1 MVVGSCRRTL
11 CRHCAIARP
20 RGPVRVPCGIVSG
33 VSDGPAA
40 PAALHPL
47 RLPRYRRYW
56 LAQAM
61 VDFGQFATVMV
72 LGWQTYDTARLTMST
87 ERASLM
93 LGVLGLVQFVPLA
106 ACAPVAGWVVDR
118 QDRRLVA
125 LCALLTQLACVST
138 LGAATLGGFV
148 SLPLLFGV
156 GFAFGTARSFGMPAK
171 QSITPNLVPPDV
183 LPTAIALTSMSMQVG
198 VIAGPT
204 AGGLLYGIAPA
215 LPHVV
220 IAAMQV
226 MGAVLLIGV
235 GPVTGHRS
243 LRGSGTPWQQ
253 MSEGFRYVRRNRI
266 VLGATSLDLFAVM
279 MGGATA
285 MLPVFARDVL
295 HVGAGGLG
303 VLRAA
308 PAVGAVAMG
317 LALARWPVSRH
328 VGAWMFVSVAVFG
341 AATVGFGLSRLLWAS
356 LACLFVMGAA
366 DMVSMYVRG
375 SLIQLSTPD
384 EMRGRVGAVA
394 SLFISGSNELGEAES
409 GFLAAFIGP
418 VGAVVAGGAAAVAI
432 AAAWARL
439 FPELRR
445 ADRFTDTPLVR
456 PDGRPAPAA

>member
-1 MVVGSCRRTL
+1 M
-11 CRHCAIARP
+11 
-20 RGPVRVPCGIVSG
+20 
-33 VSDGPAA
+33 SDTPAA
-40 PAALHPL
+40 AATHPL
-47 RLPRYRRYW
+47 RVPRYRRYW
-56 LAQAM
+56 FAQMM

-72 LGWQTYDTARLTMST
+72 LGWQTYDTARITMST

-93 LGVLGLVQFVPLA
+93 LGILGLVQFVPLA

-125 LCALLTQLACVST
+125 LWALLTQLACVAT
-138 LGAATLGGFV
+138 LGAATISGFV

-156 GFAFGTARSFGMPAK
+156 GFAFGAARSFGMPAK
-171 QSITPNLVPPDV
+171 QSITPNLVPADV
-183 LPTAIALTSMSMQVG
+183 LPSAIALTSMSMQIG

-204 AGGLLYGIAPA
+204 MGGLLYGVSPE

-220 IAAMQV
+220 IATMQV
-226 MGAVLLIGV
+226 VGAVLLFSV

-243 LRGSGTPWQQ
+243 LRGPGTPWQQ

-295 HVGAGGLG
+295 HVGSEGLG

-308 PAVGAVAMG
+308 PAVGAVVMG
-317 LALARWPVSRH
+317 VALARRPVSRR

-341 AATVGFGLSRLLWAS
+341 VATMGFGLSRELWLS

-394 SLFISGSNELGEAES
+394 ALFISGSNELGEAES
-409 GFLAAFIGP
+409 GLLGALIGP
-418 VGAVVAGGAAAVAI
+418 VAAVVLGGAAAVAI
-432 AAAWARL
+432 AAGWARL

-456 PDGRPAPAA
+456 PDAPGGAAG